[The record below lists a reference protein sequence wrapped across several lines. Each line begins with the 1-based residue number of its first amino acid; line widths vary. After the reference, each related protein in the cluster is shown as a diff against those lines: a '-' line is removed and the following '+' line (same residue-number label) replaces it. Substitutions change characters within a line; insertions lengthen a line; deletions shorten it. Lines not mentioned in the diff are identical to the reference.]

1 MGTSMNYKIHNPQS
15 NAPIRTARLVSRRI
29 LPWLPKTFSIL
40 LLMIFLLTANAFA
53 ESDAPQAVQ
62 MDRPDGRYSIEVS
75 LTGGSGRA
83 FVTSPTW
90 LTVRGGQ
97 GYATILWSSP
107 YYDYM
112 ILDGRK
118 YLNETRDGG
127 NSTFTIPITAL
138 DVPMEVIADT
148 TAMGEPV
155 EIAYTLTFY
164 RDTVDSKNRVPQEG
178 AKSVLTGAF
187 LFIVIGGIADH
198 LIKKRRRQ

>member
-1 MGTSMNYKIHNPQS
+1 MKSKNRKICNTQLNTGPG
-15 NAPIRTARLVSRRI
+15 AAYFAWRRI
-29 LPWLPKTFSIL
+29 LSGLSKVFS
-40 LLMIFLLTANAFA
+40 IFLLLAFVLTVNVYA
-53 ESDAPQAVQ
+53 GSDAPQAVQ

-75 LTGGSGRA
+75 LSGGSGRA

-90 LTVRGGQ
+90 LTVRGGK

-112 ILDGRK
+112 ILDGKR

-138 DVPMEVIADT
+138 DVPMEIIADT
-148 TAMGEPV
+148 TAMGDPV

-164 RDTVDSKNRVPQEG
+164 EDSVGSKNRVPQEG

>member
-1 MGTSMNYKIHNPQS
+1 MKSKNRKICNTQLNTGPG
-15 NAPIRTARLVSRRI
+15 AAYFAWRRI
-29 LPWLPKTFSIL
+29 LSGLSKVFS
-40 LLMIFLLTANAFA
+40 IFLLLTLVLTVNVYAG
-53 ESDAPQAVQ
+53 SDAPQAVQ

-75 LTGGSGRA
+75 LSGGSGRA

-90 LTVRGGQ
+90 LTVRGGK

-112 ILDGRK
+112 ILDGKR

-138 DVPMEVIADT
+138 DVPMEIIADT
-148 TAMGEPV
+148 TAMGDPV

-164 RDTVDSKNRVPQEG
+164 EDSVGSKNRVPQEG

>member
-1 MGTSMNYKIHNPQS
+1 MKSKNRKICNTQLNTGPG
-15 NAPIRTARLVSRRI
+15 AAYFAWRRI
-29 LPWLPKTFSIL
+29 LSGLSKVFS
-40 LLMIFLLTANAFA
+40 IFLLLAFVLTVNVYA
-53 ESDAPQAVQ
+53 GSDAPQAVQ

-75 LTGGSGRA
+75 LSGGSGRA

-90 LTVRGGQ
+90 LTVRGGK

-112 ILDGRK
+112 VLDGKR

-138 DVPMEVIADT
+138 DVPMEIIADT
-148 TAMGEPV
+148 TAMGDPV

-164 RDTVDSKNRVPQEG
+164 EDSVGSKNRVPQEG

>member
-1 MGTSMNYKIHNPQS
+1 MKSKNRKICNTQLNTGPG
-15 NAPIRTARLVSRRI
+15 AAYFAWRRI
-29 LPWLPKTFSIL
+29 LSGLSKVFS
-40 LLMIFLLTANAFA
+40 IFLLLAFVLTVNVYA
-53 ESDAPQAVQ
+53 GSDAPQAVQ

-75 LTGGSGRA
+75 LSGGSGRA

-112 ILDGRK
+112 ILDGKR

-138 DVPMEVIADT
+138 DVPMEIIADT
-148 TAMGEPV
+148 TAMGDPV

-164 RDTVDSKNRVPQEG
+164 EDSVGSKNRVPQEG

>member
-1 MGTSMNYKIHNPQS
+1 MKRKNRKICNTQS
-15 NAPIRTARLVSRRI
+15 NTGPCVAYFAWRRI
-29 LPWLPKTFSIL
+29 LSGLSKVFS
-40 LLMIFLLTANAFA
+40 IFLLLTLVLTVNVYAG
-53 ESDAPQAVQ
+53 SDAPQAVQ

-75 LTGGSGRA
+75 LSGGSGRA

-90 LTVRGGQ
+90 LTVRGGK

-112 ILDGRK
+112 ILDGKR

-138 DVPMEVIADT
+138 DVPMEIIADT
-148 TAMGEPV
+148 TAMGHPV

-164 RDTVDSKNRVPQEG
+164 GDTVGSKNRVPQEG

>member
-1 MGTSMNYKIHNPQS
+1 
-15 NAPIRTARLVSRRI
+15 
-29 LPWLPKTFSIL
+29 
-40 LLMIFLLTANAFA
+40 MIFLLTANAFA

>member
-1 MGTSMNYKIHNPQS
+1 MKSKNRKICNTQS
-15 NAPIRTARLVSRRI
+15 NTHTGVAYFAWRRI
-29 LPWLPKTFSIL
+29 LSGLSKVFS
-40 LLMIFLLTANAFA
+40 IFLLLAFVLTVNVYA
-53 ESDAPQAVQ
+53 GSDAPQAVQ

-75 LTGGSGRA
+75 LSGGSGRA

-112 ILDGRK
+112 ILDGKR

-138 DVPMEVIADT
+138 DVPMEIIADT
-148 TAMGEPV
+148 TAMGDPV

-164 RDTVDSKNRVPQEG
+164 EDSVGSKNRVPQEG

>member
-1 MGTSMNYKIHNPQS
+1 MNYKIHNPQS
-15 NAPIRTARLVSRRI
+15 NAPIRTARFVSRLI
-29 LPWLPKTFSIL
+29 LPWLPKNFSIL
-40 LLMIFLLTANAFA
+40 LLMILVLTANAFA

>member
-1 MGTSMNYKIHNPQS
+1 MKSKNRKICNTQLDTGPG
-15 NAPIRTARLVSRRI
+15 AAYFAWRRI
-29 LPWLPKTFSIL
+29 LSGLSKIFS
-40 LLMIFLLTANAFA
+40 IFLLLAFVLTVNVYA
-53 ESDAPQAVQ
+53 GSDAPQAVQ

-75 LTGGSGRA
+75 LSGGSGRA

-112 ILDGRK
+112 ILDGKR

-138 DVPMEVIADT
+138 DVPMEIIADT
-148 TAMGEPV
+148 TAMGDPV

-164 RDTVDSKNRVPQEG
+164 EDSVGSKNRVPQEG

>member
-1 MGTSMNYKIHNPQS
+1 MKSKNRKICNTQLNTGPG
-15 NAPIRTARLVSRRI
+15 AAYFAWRRI
-29 LPWLPKTFSIL
+29 LSGLSKVFS
-40 LLMIFLLTANAFA
+40 IFLLLTLVLTVNVYAG
-53 ESDAPQAVQ
+53 SDAPQAVQ

-75 LTGGSGRA
+75 LSGGSGRA

-112 ILDGRK
+112 ILDGKR

-138 DVPMEVIADT
+138 DVPMEIIADT
-148 TAMGEPV
+148 TAMGDPV

-164 RDTVDSKNRVPQEG
+164 EDSVGSKNRVPQEG

>member
-1 MGTSMNYKIHNPQS
+1 MKRKNRKICNTQLNTGPG
-15 NAPIRTARLVSRRI
+15 AAYFAWRRI
-29 LPWLPKTFSIL
+29 LSGLSKVFS
-40 LLMIFLLTANAFA
+40 IFLLLAFVLTVNVYA
-53 ESDAPQAVQ
+53 GSDAPQAVQ

-75 LTGGSGRA
+75 LSGGSGRA

-90 LTVRGGQ
+90 LTVRGGK

-112 ILDGRK
+112 ILDGKR

-138 DVPMEVIADT
+138 DVPMEIIADT
-148 TAMGEPV
+148 TAMGDPV

-164 RDTVDSKNRVPQEG
+164 EDSVGSKNRVPQEG

>member
-1 MGTSMNYKIHNPQS
+1 MKRKNRKICNTQS
-15 NAPIRTARLVSRRI
+15 NTGPGAAYFAWRRI
-29 LPWLPKTFSIL
+29 LSGLSKVFS
-40 LLMIFLLTANAFA
+40 IFLLLAFVLTVNVYA
-53 ESDAPQAVQ
+53 GSDAPQAVQ

-75 LTGGSGRA
+75 LSGGSGRA

-112 ILDGRK
+112 ILDGKR

-138 DVPMEVIADT
+138 DVPMEIIADT
-148 TAMGEPV
+148 TAMGDPV

-164 RDTVDSKNRVPQEG
+164 EDSVGSKNRVPQEG

>member
-1 MGTSMNYKIHNPQS
+1 MKSKNRKICNTQLNTGPG
-15 NAPIRTARLVSRRI
+15 AAYFAWRRI
-29 LPWLPKTFSIL
+29 LSGLSKVFS
-40 LLMIFLLTANAFA
+40 IFLLLAFVLTVNVYA
-53 ESDAPQAVQ
+53 GSDAPQAVQ

-75 LTGGSGRA
+75 LSGGSGRA

-112 ILDGRK
+112 VLDGKR

-138 DVPMEVIADT
+138 DVPMEIIADT
-148 TAMGEPV
+148 TAMGDPV

-164 RDTVDSKNRVPQEG
+164 EDSVGSKNRVPQEG

>member
-1 MGTSMNYKIHNPQS
+1 MKSKNRKICNTQS
-15 NAPIRTARLVSRRI
+15 NTHTGVAYFAWRRI
-29 LPWLPKTFSIL
+29 LSELPKVFS
-40 LLMIFLLTANAFA
+40 IFLLLILVLTADVFA
-53 ESDAPQAVQ
+53 GNDTPQAAQ

-75 LTGGSGRA
+75 LSGGSGRA

-90 LTVRGGQ
+90 LTVSGGK

-112 ILDGRK
+112 ILDGKK

-138 DVPMEVIADT
+138 DVPMEIIADT
-148 TAMGEPV
+148 TAMGDPV
-155 EIAYTLTFY
+155 EINYTLTFY
-164 RDTVDSKNRVPQEG
+164 GSTVDSKNRVPQEG

>member
-1 MGTSMNYKIHNPQS
+1 MKSKNRKICNTQLNTGPG
-15 NAPIRTARLVSRRI
+15 AAYFAWRRI
-29 LPWLPKTFSIL
+29 LSGLSKVFS
-40 LLMIFLLTANAFA
+40 IFLLLAFVLTVNVYA
-53 ESDAPQAVQ
+53 GSDAPQAVQ

-75 LTGGSGRA
+75 LSGGSGRA

-112 ILDGRK
+112 ILDGKR

-138 DVPMEVIADT
+138 DVPMEIIADT
-148 TAMGEPV
+148 TAMGDPV

-164 RDTVDSKNRVPQEG
+164 EDSVGSKNRVPQEG

-187 LFIVIGGIADH
+187 LFIVIGGIADY

>member
-1 MGTSMNYKIHNPQS
+1 MKSKNRKICNTQS
-15 NAPIRTARLVSRRI
+15 NSGPGAAYFAWRRI
-29 LPWLPKTFSIL
+29 LSGLSKVFS
-40 LLMIFLLTANAFA
+40 IFLLLAFVLTVNVYA
-53 ESDAPQAVQ
+53 GSDAPQAVQ

-75 LTGGSGRA
+75 LSGGSGRA

-112 ILDGRK
+112 ILDGKR

-138 DVPMEVIADT
+138 DVPMEIIADT
-148 TAMGEPV
+148 TAMGDPV

-164 RDTVDSKNRVPQEG
+164 EDSVGSKNRVPQEG

>member
-1 MGTSMNYKIHNPQS
+1 MKRKNRKICNTQS
-15 NAPIRTARLVSRRI
+15 NTGPGVAYFAWRRI
-29 LPWLPKTFSIL
+29 LSGLSKVFS
-40 LLMIFLLTANAFA
+40 IFLLLAFVLTVNVYA
-53 ESDAPQAVQ
+53 GSDAPQAVQ

-75 LTGGSGRA
+75 LSGGSGRA

-112 ILDGRK
+112 ILDGKR

-138 DVPMEVIADT
+138 DVPMEIIADT
-148 TAMGEPV
+148 TAMGDPV

-164 RDTVDSKNRVPQEG
+164 EDSVGSKNRVPQEG

-198 LIKKRRRQ
+198 LIQKRRRQ

>member
-1 MGTSMNYKIHNPQS
+1 MKSKNRKICNTQLNTGPG
-15 NAPIRTARLVSRRI
+15 AAYFAWRRI
-29 LPWLPKTFSIL
+29 LSGLSKIFS
-40 LLMIFLLTANAFA
+40 IFLLLAFVLTVNVYA
-53 ESDAPQAVQ
+53 GSDAPQAVQ

-75 LTGGSGRA
+75 LSGGSGRA

-112 ILDGRK
+112 ILDGKR

-138 DVPMEVIADT
+138 DVPMEIIADT
-148 TAMGEPV
+148 TAMGDPV

-164 RDTVDSKNRVPQEG
+164 EDSVGSKNRVPQEG

>member
-1 MGTSMNYKIHNPQS
+1 MKRKNRKICNTQS
-15 NAPIRTARLVSRRI
+15 NTGPGVAYFAWRRF
-29 LPWLPKTFSIL
+29 LSGLSKVFS
-40 LLMIFLLTANAFA
+40 IFLLLTLVLTVNVYAG
-53 ESDAPQAVQ
+53 SDAPQAVQ

-75 LTGGSGRA
+75 LSGGSGRA

-112 ILDGRK
+112 ILDGKR

-138 DVPMEVIADT
+138 DVPMEIIADT
-148 TAMGEPV
+148 TAMGDPV

-164 RDTVDSKNRVPQEG
+164 EDSVGSKNRVPQEG